1 MTRRTRSDIQDNF
14 LRSLL
19 LICLEAGHF
28 DGEWKWYRENGN
40 LMQIGS
46 FEAGVRRKSFASS
59 ISILVE
65 V

>member
-1 MTRRTRSDIQDNF
+1 MTRRTRSDIRDNF

-40 LMQIGS
+40 LMQIGP
-46 FEAGVRRKSFASS
+46 FKAGVRRKSFASS
-59 ISILVE
+59 I
-65 V
+65 